1 MYLLWWSDIEAHRV
15 LARPPVF
22 YYFFLQIFFKNFK
35 TEHSQTL
42 LRKCKS
48 KTIPNFSAN
57 NFFSDITIT
66 KHPNIVLIKKLI
78 KSNEFGVKFLL
89 LKDKIY
95 TQRQEHLETAN
106 GRTGH
111 LRIYWRI
118 KLRRGRNHS
127 WQRRRSGYILENR
140 LSLFCFQR
148 EHSSFHKDQCEPL
161 MFV

>member
-15 LARPPVF
+15 LAGPPVF

-48 KTIPNFSAN
+48 KTIQNFSAN

-95 TQRQEHLETAN
+95 TQRRNIWKPQTGGQDIWESTGGLNWEEDATTADR
-106 GRTGH
+106 GEDLVTF
-111 LRIYWRI
+111 WRI
-118 KLRRGRNHS
+118 DYL
-127 WQRRRSGYILENR
+127 
-140 LSLFCFQR
+140 CFVFKVSI
-148 EHSSFHKDQCEPL
+148 HPF